1 MIVKFNKRNIEYSD
15 LTEGQMYFVI
25 GIEADYYRIL
35 NDAGK
40 PYLYPPDQFSVVD
53 STEPDDWITEY
64 GEDGER
70 YSYPLQLNNPGFF
83 EDLFDHKSEQISIF
97 WQTVNQRLAQAA

>member
-1 MIVKFNKRNIEYSD
+1 MIIKLNKSNIEYCD
-15 LTEGQMYFVI
+15 LSEGQAYFVI
-25 GIEADYYRIL
+25 GIEANYYRIL

-53 STEPDDWITEY
+53 STEPEDWITDY

-70 YSYPLQLNNPGFF
+70 YSYPSQLNNPGFF

-97 WQTVNQRLAQAA
+97 WHTVNQRLAQAA